1 MPMIQMTKIGFV
13 MLMTL
18 FAHANAS
25 FSSHVSVEWSG
36 DEGGVTRVMGGDNWR
51 VSDEWSE
58 MVIRVTP
65 GPGQPSFLDRSPHV
79 SDPVTSHVTRA
90 M

>member
-1 MPMIQMTKIGFV
+1 
-13 MLMTL
+13 
-18 FAHANAS
+18 
-25 FSSHVSVEWSG
+25 
-36 DEGGVTRVMGGDNWR
+36 MGGDNWR

-90 M
+90 TCEGNMDQDYTSINWRTR

>member
-1 MPMIQMTKIGFV
+1 
-13 MLMTL
+13 
-18 FAHANAS
+18 
-25 FSSHVSVEWSG
+25 
-36 DEGGVTRVMGGDNWR
+36 MGGDNWR

-65 GPGQPSFLDRSPHV
+65 GPGQLSFLDRSPHV

>member
-1 MPMIQMTKIGFV
+1 
-13 MLMTL
+13 MLML
-18 FAHANAS
+18 
-25 FSSHVSVEWSG
+25 VSVHMFTFECG
-36 DEGGVTRVMGGDNWR
+36 DERGVARVMGGDNWR